1 MEVFSTYFHTIV
13 VDDLEHGDD
22 GDHKH
27 GDVDD
32 ADDDN
37 ASSWEKVTNGS
48 VFNMFSH
55 AHRKETWPI
64 PN

>member
-13 VDDLEHGDD
+13 VDDLE
-22 GDHKH
+22 H

>member
-22 GDHKH
+22 GDHEH

-37 ASSWEKVTNGS
+37 ASSWEK
-48 VFNMFSH
+48 
-55 AHRKETWPI
+55 R
-64 PN
+64 